1 MNESRT
7 RRRQAPDVAT
17 PFGAP
22 RPARH
27 ARQATIETR
36 DSEQRLHDLIE
47 SLDAIVWEADPD
59 TFEFSFVS
67 GHAETILGYPISQWL
82 SEPAF
87 LLNHIHADDV
97 EMVRERYAAVMAV
110 GGPFS
115 HRCDYRVVAADGR
128 AVWMEGVCRV
138 TRDASGRPRR
148 LSGVLLDIT
157 DRKAVERHLR
167 LSEQRHQAL
176 VDAESECVGVV
187 AHDHTLVSINRA
199 GLAMVE
205 ADSLAQVGGQPVLPL
220 IADQDRAAFADLT
233 ARVCRG
239 AEDFLEFDIVGLK
252 GTHRTLETHAVPL
265 RNERGEPIAA
275 LGITRDITE
284 RKHVERALRTRA
296 HQQAVLA
303 DFGQRALGLSDLTA
317 LMNEAVVL
325 IAQTLAVEYCK
336 VLELLSDGSR
346 MRLVAGVGWHDG
358 LIGRATVGV
367 DRESQAGYTLMTDA
381 PVVVE
386 DLRSETR
393 FSGPQLLREHG
404 VVSGI
409 SVVIRGSAERYGVLG
424 AHTTQRRSFSPDDVH
439 FTQTMANIV
448 AQSIQRHHATAAL
461 RESEER
467 YRRLFETAPDAVMLC
482 DGELELV
489 AVNPSGVAL
498 FGYDSAEEMIGKDV
512 REFYAPENRGA
523 TAAAKERLLR
533 VGAMKGL
540 ERVGLKK
547 DGTRLPLEGS
557 AALILDA
564 DRKPKAIIGMLR
576 DVSERK
582 QAEREIHRLN
592 TELERRVAERTAE
605 LEAANE
611 ELEAFSYSVSH
622 DLRAPLRSIGGFGRA
637 LAEDCA
643 AQIDAQGLH
652 YLARIRA
659 GAERMD
665 QQIDAMLSLSHVTRC
680 ELHRE
685 SIDLSALAERVAA
698 ELRATQP
705 ERIVEFVVH
714 PGLVADA
721 DARLMRVLLENLLG
735 NAWKYTRKHVTA
747 RIEFGSL
754 ADGVWPMAKDRT
766 QAGQDGGD
774 QVPSAISESSS
785 FATTAPASTW
795 ATSIGCSAPSSVC
808 TALTS
813 SRAAASAWSRCS
825 ASCAA
830 TAARCGPKARSNA
843 ARPSRSHWEQPSTAR
858 PTSRRNE
865 PGPTTNAQ
873 SQAGPRSQARIAR
886 GHCHLTGIA
895 AAI

>member
-7 RRRQAPDVAT
+7 RRRQAPDVET
-17 PFGAP
+17 TFGAP
-22 RPARH
+22 RAAHH
-27 ARQATIETR
+27 ARRATVDTR

-59 TFEFSFVS
+59 TFEFSVVS
-67 GHAETILGYPISQWL
+67 GHAETILGYPISRWL

-97 EMVRERYAAVMAV
+97 AMIRARYAAVMAV
-110 GGPFS
+110 GGPLS
-115 HRCDYRVVAADGR
+115 HRCDYRVVAADGH
-128 AVWMEGVCRV
+128 AVWMEGACWV
-138 TRDASGRPRR
+138 TRDAAGRARR
-148 LSGVLLDIT
+148 LSGLLLDIT
-157 DRKAVERHLR
+157 DRKAVERRLR
-167 LSEQRHQAL
+167 LSEQRLQAL
-176 VDAESECVGVV
+176 VDAESECIKVV
-187 AHDHTLVSINRA
+187 AHDNTLVSINRA
-199 GLAMVE
+199 GLAMIE
-205 ADSLAQVGGQPVLPL
+205 ADSVAQVGGQSVLPL
-220 IADQDRAAFADLT
+220 IADGDRAAFADLT

-239 AEDFLEFDIVGLK
+239 AEDSLEFDIIGLK

-284 RKHVERALRTRA
+284 RKRLERALRTRA
-296 HQQAVLA
+296 QQQAVLA
-303 DFGQRALGLSDLTA
+303 DFGQRALALSDLTT

-336 VLELLSDGSR
+336 VLELLSDGSGL
-346 MRLVAGVGWHDG
+346 RLVAGVGWHDG
-358 LIGRATVGV
+358 LVGRATVGV
-367 DRESQAGYTLMTDA
+367 DRESQAGYTLITDA

-393 FSGPQLLREHG
+393 FSGPPLLHDHG

-409 SVVIRGSAERYGVLG
+409 SVVIRGSAQRYGVLG
-424 AHTTQRRSFSPDDVH
+424 AHTTQRRSFSADDVH
-439 FTQTMANIV
+439 FIQTMANIV
-448 AQSIQRHHATAAL
+448 AQSIQRHHATIAL

-482 DGELELV
+482 DGELKLV

-523 TAAAKERLLR
+523 TATAKERLLR
-533 VGAMKGL
+533 VGAMKGI

-557 AALILDA
+557 AALILGA

-582 QAEREIHRLN
+582 QAEQEIFRLN

-622 DLRAPLRSIGGFGRA
+622 DLRAPLRSIDGFGRA

-643 AQIDAQGLH
+643 TQIDAQGLH

-659 GAERMD
+659 GAERMGR
-665 QQIDAMLSLSHVTRC
+665 QIDAMLSLSHVTRS
-680 ELHRE
+680 ELRRE
-685 SIDLSALAERVAA
+685 SIDVSALAERIAA
-698 ELRATQP
+698 ELQATQP
-705 ERIVEFVVH
+705 ERVVEFVIR
-714 PGLVADA
+714 PGLSTEA
-721 DARLMRVLLENLLG
+721 DARLLRVLLENLLG
-735 NAWKYTRKHVTA
+735 NAWKYTRKHTTA

-754 ADGVWPMAKDRT
+754 ADGVWPMAEDRT

-774 QVPSAISESSS
+774 QVPSAISHQRVFFVRDDGAGFDMGYVDRLFRPFQRLHGVNEFEGSGIGLATVQRIVRRHGGRVWAEGAVECGATIS
-785 FATTAPASTW
+785 FTLGPVIDGATTPGRRNTGATAP
-795 ATSIGCSAPSSVC
+795 GPG
-808 TALTS
+808 
-813 SRAAASAWSRCS
+813 
-825 ASCAA
+825 AA
-830 TAARCGPKARSNA
+830 TAK
-843 ARPSRSHWEQPSTAR
+843 
-858 PTSRRNE
+858 
-865 PGPTTNAQ
+865 
-873 SQAGPRSQARIAR
+873 PR
-886 GHCHLTGIA
+886 
-895 AAI
+895 